1 MKDCL
6 RIAAWEGREACF
18 SFFVF
23 VFFPQ
28 EGGDADGWT
37 EVTVRYSSCT
47 LRRWCLDMAI
57 NQALFRRPIY
67 SLLLPAWQINNNP
80 CQPGPFP
87 RHDQKADWTRH
98 SCLLVGNSKICCMR
112 LNMAF
117 ILLIF
122 LIWCWR
128 ICFQSTLDDQYWRPS
143 TLLTLLTCFLGLVT
157 WHLRG
162 AFQTHKKCQISF
174 FLRRGL
180 TDELLRHKD

>member
-23 VFFPQ
+23 GFFSQ

-112 LNMAF
+112 LNMVF

-122 LIWCWR
+122 LNIVLVNQAFVFNPRLMTNTDAQVPCSRCSPAFSVWSR
-128 ICFQSTLDDQYWRPS
+128 DICEGRSRP
-143 TLLTLLTCFLGLVT
+143 TKNA
-157 WHLRG
+157 R
-162 AFQTHKKCQISF
+162 F
-174 FLRRGL
+174 FFFCAAG
-180 TDELLRHKD
+180 